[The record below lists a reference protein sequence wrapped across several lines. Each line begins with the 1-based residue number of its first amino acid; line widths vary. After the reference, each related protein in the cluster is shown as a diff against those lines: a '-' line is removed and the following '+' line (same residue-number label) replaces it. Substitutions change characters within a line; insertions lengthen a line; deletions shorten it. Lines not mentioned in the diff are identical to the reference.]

1 MPSQNII
8 ERGRAICEC
17 DEIMQILPVRLNKT
31 RFIDVSMVICN
42 GARARSRASVA
53 IWCASTHSAV
63 MPRLDRGHPEYAAA
77 PRLSHSLLGILDRP
91 VKAGR

>member
-63 MPRLDRGHPEYAAA
+63 MPRLDRGIQYTAA
-77 PRLSHSLLGILDRP
+77 PRLSHCLLGILDRP